1 MRTDYSILAGPD
13 HSGRPGHGCLGTDRV
28 LARMEADDANRTFLH
43 VEEGEDLWRS
53 QRTLEWVE
61 PSQKAL

>member
-28 LARMEADDANRTFLH
+28 LARMKADDANPTFLH
-43 VEEGEDLWRS
+43 AEEVEDLWRS
-53 QRTLEWVE
+53 QRTQERVG
-61 PSQKAL
+61 PSPKAS